1 MGYEESELCF
11 RLGEFIFIQMVREG
25 KITGEQFEKL
35 RDQLIDIYNPVIGE
49 LERGLPCKMRL
60 NLK

>member
-11 RLGEFIFIQMVREG
+11 RIGEFIFIQMMREG
-25 KITGEQFEKL
+25 KITGEQFEEL